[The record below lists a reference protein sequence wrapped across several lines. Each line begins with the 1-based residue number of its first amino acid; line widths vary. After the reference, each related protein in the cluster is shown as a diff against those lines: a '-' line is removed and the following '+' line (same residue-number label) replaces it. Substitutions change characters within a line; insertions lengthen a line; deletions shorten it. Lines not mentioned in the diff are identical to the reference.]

1 MLARALKLERARV
14 ISLCGAGGKTS
25 LIFSLAREFLEA
37 GEKVLITTTTKL
49 ANKECQGQFPVIQA
63 AGAAEIL
70 NRANPASFPTDVTI
84 ACSGQSDCGEKL
96 IGYPPEVI
104 DAVFRAGF
112 FDRIL
117 VEADGSRRKPLK
129 APNAH
134 EPVFPGTNDAVV
146 IVAGLNGIGQ
156 ILCEENLFRADIWAG
171 LSGLNVGD
179 PVTPASV
186 ARMIGDPNGLARGC
200 PEGVRRV
207 AFLNRAD
214 SPETLRHAREILQI
228 LPGLTGGHPVHAAAG
243 WLLPQPGIAL

>member
-1 MLARALKLERARV
+1 MLARALKLDRARV

-25 LIFSLAREFLEA
+25 LIFSLAREFLAA

-49 ANKECQGQFPVIQA
+49 AKKECQGQFPVIQA
-63 AGAAEIL
+63 AGAGEIV
-70 NRANPASFPTDVTI
+70 NRANPALFPTDATI
-84 ACSGQSDCGEKL
+84 VYSGQSDSREKL
-96 IGYPPEVI
+96 IGYPPDVI
-104 DAVFRAGF
+104 DAVFRAGV

-134 EPVFPGTNDAVV
+134 EPVFPGSSDGVV
-146 IVAGLNGIGQ
+146 IVVGLNGIGQ

-171 LSGLNVGD
+171 RSGLNIGE
-179 PVTPASV
+179 PVTPVSV
-186 ARMIGDPNGLARGC
+186 AGMIGDPNGLARGC
-200 PEGVRRV
+200 PDGAMRA

-214 SPETLRHAREILQI
+214 SPETLRHAREILRI